1 LKFVKVPIT
10 VLVLALLTLLPSTT
24 AYGQDA
30 KKIHFGTF
38 TLATNGAGLGY
49 TRYDDA
55 KKRAIF
61 VNLQTIHHSQETNS
75 QNTRVINPRNYVY
88 GKLNAAASL
97 SSGYTA
103 YKTIS
108 AGTKRYASPDILLGV
123 SLAPSLGIMKPYY
136 ISYQHNRNDGT
147 GPDIMQQNI
156 ETIQN
161 KDSIYGPASWTNGF
175 TKLSTTLGVHTD
187 LHVALNWNHSYY
199 FQSCKLGVRFDLY
212 PRRLNIMYGAN
223 NQYFTSLYITY
234 SSGK

>member
-1 LKFVKVPIT
+1 
-10 VLVLALLTLLPSTT
+10 
-24 AYGQDA
+24 
-30 KKIHFGTF
+30 
-38 TLATNGAGLGY
+38 
-49 TRYDDA
+49 
-55 KKRAIF
+55 
-61 VNLQTIHHSQETNS
+61 
-75 QNTRVINPRNYVY
+75 
-88 GKLNAAASL
+88 
-97 SSGYTA
+97 
-103 YKTIS
+103 
-108 AGTKRYASPDILLGV
+108 ASPDILLGV